1 MEGYIFLPP
10 EGHRATAR
18 QLARLSG
25 YQTISYDNKKI
36 CRLKSDAVVV
46 NWGNSVFPREM
57 KPAPLKI
64 YNEPEHLKK
73 GINKLEA
80 FKLFKEHGIPHPE
93 WTTDEAEAEEWFNA
107 GDVVYTRTIING
119 TNGDG
124 ITIQVKGPTE
134 RPRTWLNLFT
144 AKVHTKRFKGKIE
157 YRVHVWENDILHVQ
171 QKKKR
176 KDDSTGADFYVKNMA
191 NGYIFAIQ
199 DVQCPQPVLD
209 ACIQAV
215 KVSNMHFGAV
225 DVGVKEANGDFCI
238 FEINSRPALS
248 GTTLI
253 KYAEK
258 FKELV

>member
-25 YQTISYDNKKI
+25 YQTISYDNKKV
-36 CRLKSDAVVV
+36 CKLKSDAVVV
-46 NWGNSVFPREM
+46 NWGNSYFPREL
-57 KPAPLKI
+57 KPQPIKI
-64 YNEPEHLKK
+64 YNDPTHLKK

-80 FKLFKEHGIPHPE
+80 FKLFTEHGIPHPE
-93 WTTDEAEAEEWFNA
+93 WTTEDNVASEWFHD
-107 GDVVYTRTIING
+107 GFVVYTRTIING

-124 ITIQVKGPTE
+124 ITVQIRGPSE
-134 RPRTWLNLFT
+134 KPRTWMSLST
-144 AKVHTKRFKGKIE
+144 AKLHTKRFTGKLE
-157 YRVHVWENDILHVQ
+157 YRIHVWEDSILHVQ

-176 KDDSTGADFYVKNMA
+176 KDDQFNTDFYVKNTD

-209 ACIQAV
+209 ACIKAI
-215 KVSNMHFGAV
+215 KVADMHFGAV
-225 DVGVKEANGDFCI
+225 DVGVKESNGEFCI

-248 GTTLI
+248 GTTLL